1 MIELTKDELGEKII
15 TDFAALGPKSYS
27 YLTDNNNINKKTKIH
42 KNKT

>member
-1 MIELTKDELGEKII
+1 MIELTKDELGKKII

-27 YLTDNNNINKKTKIH
+27 YLTDNNNINKKAKIH